1 MYSLLLL
8 TYLTCTLCLLLGERG
23 VSATVGLKTCTE
35 LTEVGSD
42 GKCSKET
49 CMFGKKECKVR
60 NVDFVFK
67 RKATQDFLVV
77 E

>member
-1 MYSLLLL
+1 M
-8 TYLTCTLCLLLGERG
+8 
-23 VSATVGLKTCTE
+23 SATVGLKICTE

-49 CMFGKKECKVR
+49 CMFGKKECEVR